1 AGCRPRRGPPRD
13 SLKRARPGLPQT
25 RGSPRS
31 FPLRPVPKGPSRP
44 TLPVLGRNRILPT
57 SPPAR
62 GHGDPHRTPD
72 ALPRGHRRS
81 IALALLGPSSGDRS
95 LSPRLGNWKSKCFY
109 TTDTECD
116 LTDEIVSDVNQT
128 YLARVFSYPAD
139 ATDYTGEPQFRN
151 SPEFT
156 PYLETKL
163 GRPKIQSHEQ
173 VGTKLNVTVQDAR
186 TLVRMDGTFLT
197 LREVFGKDLS
207 YTLYYWKASSTGKK
221 TAKTN
226 TNEFLVDVDK
236 EESYCFNVQ
245 AVIPSRKI
253 NQKSP
258 ESPIVCTSQD
268 KGVSR
273 EMLFI
278 IGIVVLVVIVLTVI
292 LAVSLY
298 KCRKRRGGRGGKEST
313 PLNIA

>member
-1 AGCRPRRGPPRD
+1 METLTGPRMPCPED
-13 SLKRARPGLPQT
+13 TVARLLLLCLVLLQVTGASGTTDIVVAYNLT
-25 RGSPRS
+25 WKSTN
-31 FPLRPVPKGPSRP
+31 FKTILEWEPKPINHVY
-44 TLPVLGRNRILPT
+44 TVQI
-57 SPPAR
+57 
-62 GHGDPHRTPD
+62 
-72 ALPRGHRRS
+72 
-81 IALALLGPSSGDRS
+81 
-95 LSPRLGNWKSKCFY
+95 SPRLGNWKSKCFY